1 MRIWLGW
8 LDSNQRMQG
17 SKPCALPLGDTP
29 TNFYSAIA
37 LLRTACVLSNYAG
50 IFYTVF
56 ALIATAETHLTF
68 NLIDAPSNE
77 AGAVVRQISKGR
89 LR

>member
-1 MRIWLGW
+1 L
-8 LDSNQRMQG
+8 
-17 SKPCALPLGDTP
+17 
-29 TNFYSAIA
+29 AIA
-37 LLRTACVLSNYAG
+37 LLRTACVMTNYAG

>member
-68 NLIDAPSNE
+68 NLVDTPRNE
-77 AGAVVRQISKGR
+77 AGAVARQVSKGR

>member
-37 LLRTACVLSNYAG
+37 LLRTACVLSNYAA

-68 NLIDAPSNE
+68 NLVDTPSNE
-77 AGAVVRQISKGR
+77 AGAVVRQVSKGL

>member
-1 MRIWLGW
+1 
-8 LDSNQRMQG
+8 
-17 SKPCALPLGDTP
+17 
-29 TNFYSAIA
+29 
-37 LLRTACVLSNYAG
+37 LSNYAG

-68 NLIDAPSNE
+68 NLVDTPRNE
-77 AGAVVRQISKGR
+77 AGAVARQVSKGR